1 MHVRKDLFVGG
12 RWVPPASGASLD
24 VVSPA
29 TEEVVGRVPD
39 TTVADLDAAVG
50 AARAALAGPW
60 SAMSFDERAAVVER
74 AAEHLAARAD
84 EIAEAITLE
93 QGTPVRM
100 ARFGLAPAAARMMA
114 SAVDCA
120 RQIPLRTVRRDGT
133 GAVLVQEDPV
143 GVVAAM
149 VPFNGPLPIAVLK
162 AAPALLAGCPVVLKP
177 SPYAPMA
184 VFFLADALAEAGLP
198 AGMLSVITGG
208 AEVGETMVAHAG
220 VDMVSFTGSTA
231 VGRRIAATAGDGL
244 KKVSLELGGKSAGI
258 VLDDADLGRAA
269 ATIGG
274 VFATA
279 GQYCRALTR
288 VLAPRSRYD
297 EVVGALAAVAARMTP
312 GDPNDEA
319 TTMAPLISAAQRDRV
334 EGYVRSARDEGARLV
349 CGGGRPAGLDRG
361 FWFEPTIFTDAT
373 NGMRFVR
380 EEIFGPV
387 LAILPYDGDDEAVA
401 IANDND
407 YGLSGAVF
415 TADLQRGLDVALRV
429 ETGTIGVNQHG
440 ARSCA
445 PCGGVKASGIGQEH
459 GPEGFRE
466 FLSPKAVMIPEALA
480 AQLEAGGVPTVPP
493 IR

>member
-1 MHVRKDLFVGG
+1 VRKELFVAG
-12 RWVPPASGASLD
+12 RWVAPASGDSVDA
-24 VVSPA
+24 VSPA
-29 TEEVVGRVPD
+29 TEEVVGQVPVG
-39 TTVADLDAAVG
+39 TVADVDAAVDG
-50 AARAALAGPW
+50 ARAALRGPW
-60 SAMSFDERAAVVER
+60 SAMSFDERAAVIER
-74 AAEHLAARAD
+74 AAEHLAARVD
-84 EIAEAITLE
+84 EIAEVITLE
-93 QGTPVRM
+93 QGTPNTM
-100 ARFGLAPAAARMMA
+100 AKRGLAPAAARMMGT
-114 SAVDCA
+114 AVDCA
-120 RQIPLRTVRRDGT
+120 RQVPLQTVRRDSA

-162 AAPALLAGCPVVLKP
+162 TAPALLAGCPVVLKP
-177 SPYAPMA
+177 SPYAPLA

-198 AGMLSVITGG
+198 EGMFSLLTGE
-208 AEVGETMVAHAG
+208 ADVGEAMVAHCG
-220 VDMVSFTGSTA
+220 VDMISFTGSTT
-231 VGRRIAATAGDGL
+231 VGRHIASAAGRGL

-258 VLDDADLGRAA
+258 VLDDADVGIAA
-269 ATIGG
+269 TTIGG
-274 VFATA
+274 AFATA

-297 EVVGALAAVAARMTP
+297 EVVGALADVAARMTP
-312 GDPNDEA
+312 GDPFDGA
-319 TTMAPLISAAQRDRV
+319 TNMAPLINAAQRDRV
-334 EGYVRSARDEGARLV
+334 ECYVALARDAGARVV

-361 FWFEPTIFTDAT
+361 FWFEPTVFADAT
-373 NGMRFVR
+373 NDMRFVR

-387 LAILPYDGDDEAVA
+387 LAVVPYDDDDEAIA

-415 TADLQRGLDVALRV
+415 TTDLQRGLDVALRV

-466 FLSPKAVMIPEALA
+466 FLSPKAIMIPEELA
-480 AQLEAGGVPTVPP
+480 AALEAGGVPSLPT